1 MSLVGILNGCG
12 NINTDMEGK
21 HVFIA
26 TEILLG
32 MKMKRPDN
40 QIDIMS
46 LFKYTGEC
54 KLIIKMPSQSP

>member
-12 NINTDMEGK
+12 NINTGMEGK

-32 MKMKRPDN
+32 IKMKRPDN

-46 LFKYTGEC
+46 LFKYG
-54 KLIIKMPSQSP
+54 